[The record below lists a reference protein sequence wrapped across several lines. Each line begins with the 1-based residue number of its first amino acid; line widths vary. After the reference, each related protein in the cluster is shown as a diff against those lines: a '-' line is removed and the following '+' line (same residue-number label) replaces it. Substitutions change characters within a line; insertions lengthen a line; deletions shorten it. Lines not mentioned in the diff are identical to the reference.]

1 MEQPN
6 TINLHAS
13 KIFKIRPEV
22 FIIDEVQKAH
32 RVQMRYLLVR
42 STTLSTNKHS
52 NKLRIITK

>member
-22 FIIDEVQKAH
+22 FIIDETQKAH
-32 RVQMRYLLVR
+32 RGSDEIFVGEEYDI
-42 STTLSTNKHS
+42 KY
-52 NKLRIITK
+52 K